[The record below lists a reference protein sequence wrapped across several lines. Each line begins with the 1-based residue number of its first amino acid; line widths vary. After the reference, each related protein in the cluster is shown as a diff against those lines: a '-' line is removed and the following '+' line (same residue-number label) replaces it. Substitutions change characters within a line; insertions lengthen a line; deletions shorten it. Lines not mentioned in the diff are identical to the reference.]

1 MIKSVFQG
9 LFKADVNRNYAFVM
23 PIKQML
29 YDLAGWVHRALY
41 SEVVTVTDNLTLTTQ
56 DTGKTFLVGTDA
68 KVITLPSTLAG
79 VKYTFINSGAAGNN
93 IITISP
99 QAADGISGTIT
110 LASTVVV
117 DAGVVNKDLI
127 NTKATSK
134 TGDAVTLIGTGVAGT
149 GAWIIASS
157 TGIWAA
163 EG

>member
-1 MIKSVFQG
+1 MNKATFQG
-9 LFKADVNRNYAFVM
+9 LFKAEINHNFSFVM
-23 PIKQML
+23 PVANLIKV
-29 YDLAGWVHRALY
+29 LAGWVHRAIF
-41 SEVVTVTDNLTLTTQ
+41 SEVVTVTDNITLTA
-56 DTGKTFLVGTDA
+56 DDSGKTFLVGTDA
-68 KVITLPSTLAG
+68 KVITLPSTEAG

-110 LASTVVV
+110 LAATVVV

-134 TGDAVTLIGTGVAGT
+134 CGDTVTLIGTGNAGT
-149 GAWIIASS
+149 SAWIIASS

>member
-1 MIKSVFQG
+1 MNKATFQG
-9 LFKADVNRNYAFVM
+9 LFNAEVNKNYAFVM
-23 PIKQML
+23 PVKQML
-29 YDLAGWVHRALY
+29 FDLAAWVHRAIF
-41 SEVVTVTDNLTLTTQ
+41 SEVTILTDNTTLTAS
-56 DTGKTFLVGTDA
+56 DSGKTFLIGTDA
-68 KVITLPSTLAG
+68 KVISLPATEAG

-99 QAADGISGTIT
+99 VAADGISGTIT
-110 LASTVVV
+110 LAATVVV

-134 TGDAVTLIGTGVAGT
+134 AGDTVTLIGTGVTGT
-149 GAWIIASS
+149 TAWIIASS

>member
-9 LFKADVNRNYAFVM
+9 LFKAEVNQNYAFVM
-23 PIKQML
+23 PVKQML
-29 YDLAGWVHRALY
+29 FDLAGWVHRAIF
-41 SEVVTVTDNLTLTTQ
+41 SEVVTVTDNLTLTAS
-56 DTGKTFLVGTDA
+56 DSGKTFLVGTDA
-68 KVITLPSTLAG
+68 KVITLPATEAG
-79 VKYTFINSGAAGNN
+79 VKYTIINSGAAGNN

-127 NTKATSK
+127 NTKATAK
-134 TGDAVTLIGTGVAGT
+134 CGDSVTLIGTGNAGT
-149 GAWIIASS
+149 AAWIIAGS

-163 EG
+163 EA